1 MSNHS
6 STKRNVTVA
15 VFARL
20 LAAIPMLGL
29 LFFLPAGTLAYWEA
43 WAYMAILFIPITLVA
58 VYLLKNDP
66 ALLERRLEMREQ
78 KTEQKQGYQEYTRL
92 VKFRLIPGI
101 W

>member
-1 MSNHS
+1 MS
-6 STKRNVTVA
+6 
-15 VFARL
+15 
-20 LAAIPMLGL
+20 
-29 LFFLPAGTLAYWEA
+29 
-43 WAYMAILFIPITLVA
+43 ILFIPITLVA

-78 KTEQKQGYQEYTRL
+78 KTEQKQGYQEYTRR